1 MRAQTIVAGEQ
12 DMPSKSSEPRFQLY
26 YWPIPFRG
34 CFVSY
39 LFAYRDVPLLEGS
52 SFDEIQDLKS
62 KPIGEQGIPFMG
74 PPVLVELGSGRTLSQ
89 MPAIVLYASHQLDL
103 VPEDPFD
110 VAMSVKVLMDCNDV
124 LMEIC
129 RYNGSTMWERE
140 EWTQFRS
147 ERFPHWLEIFE
158 ESLERGH
165 FGKEPVS
172 FADIGVFALFGNMTR
187 CLPELEP
194 DLREHAPGVH
204 AHCRRIG
211 SKPSLAKYV
220 ASEEQRY
227 GQLYCGG
234 QIEKSIRKMLAMD
247 AEK

>member
-1 MRAQTIVAGEQ
+1 MLST
-12 DMPSKSSEPRFQLY
+12 SSDPRFQLY

-39 LFAYRDVPLLEGS
+39 LFAYRGVPLLEESG
-52 SFDEIQDLKS
+52 FDEIQALRNRAPSDQ
-62 KPIGEQGIPFMG
+62 EIPFMG
-74 PPVLVELGSGRTLSQ
+74 PPVLRDLESGRTLSQ
-89 MPAIVLYASHQLDL
+89 MPAIVLYASRELDL

-110 VAMSVKVLMDCNDV
+110 VAICMKVLMDCNDV

-129 RYNGSTMWERE
+129 RYNGSIMWERE
-140 EWTQFRS
+140 EWIRFRS

-165 FGKEPVS
+165 FGKDPAT
-172 FADIGVFALFGNMTR
+172 FADIGVFALFGNMMR

-194 DLREHAPGVH
+194 DVEQHAPGVH
-204 AHCRRIG
+204 AHCQRIG
-211 SKPSLAKYV
+211 STPTLAAYV
-220 ASEEQRY
+220 ASEEERY

-234 QIEKSIRKMLAMD
+234 QIEASIRKMLEMD
-247 AEK
+247 SEE